1 MPKFFA
7 LDGSTV
13 REAKKVFVNDGG
25 TIREAKKIFALDGST
40 VRQVFDSF
48 SFAFRGAKSITSSAG
63 NNVGFNFH
71 FTSGTGWPKGG
82 STTPTSQGTWDP
94 QAGDIIILAQ
104 VSSRHYSMN
113 ENTPNGYTKMD
124 GYSVWY
130 GNIAGDGAPTYDTTY
145 TANPGTKGETVVTD
159 THSLAFSICYRV
171 LDGSSFTIDNTDS
184 IYGSTGTLTDL
195 VGATATQGYS
205 NAGGGHGL
213 AMIAQ
218 LYRPTATGYSIA
230 GTQVNVG
237 PTPSDSV
244 LSDQT
249 ITAQTDDAVIQWA
262 FGASGT
268 NTSTAQTLTTSTGAS
283 TTTAN
288 TGGPTGVG
296 THGTGGVSGSLVSL
310 PNLAEN
316 TATGVDRGLVNYLTS
331 GSIRITAP

>member
-48 SFAFRGAKSITSSAG
+48 SFSFRGAKSITSSAG
-63 NNVGFNFH
+63 SNVGFNFH

-94 QAGDIIILAQ
+94 QVGDIILLAQ
-104 VSSRHYSMN
+104 VSSRHFSMSV
-113 ENTPNGYTKMD
+113 NTPSGYTNLD
-124 GYSVWY
+124 GHSVWDE
-130 GNIAGDGAPTYDTTY
+130 GGATYDTTY
-145 TANPGTKGETVVTD
+145 VANPDTKGETTVTNRHYL
-159 THSLAFSICYRV
+159 TTSIAYRK
-171 LDGSSFTIDNTDS
+171 LTGASYTIDNTDS

-213 AMIAQ
+213 VMIAQ
-218 LYRPTATGYSIA
+218 LFRPTTTSYSIA
-230 GTQVNVG
+230 GTQVNQT
-237 PTPSDSV
+237 PAPSDSV

-249 ITAQTDDAVIQWA
+249 ISAQTDDAVIQFA
-262 FGASGT
+262 LGASGS
-268 NTSTAQTLTTSTGAS
+268 NVSTAQTLTTSTGAS

-288 TGGPTGVG
+288 VNGPTGTG
-296 THGTGGVSGSLVSL
+296 TYGTGGVSGSLITL
-310 PNLAEN
+310 TDNLAAN
-316 TATGVDRGLVNYLTS
+316 TATAVDRGQVNFLIS
-331 GSIRITAP
+331 GSIRLTAT

>member
-63 NNVGFNFH
+63 SNVGFNFH

-104 VSSRHYSMN
+104 VSSRHFSMN
-113 ENTPNGYTKMD
+113 ANTPNGYTLMD

-130 GNIAGDGAPTYDTTY
+130 EGGPTYNSTE
-145 TANPGTKGETVVTD
+145 NPGTKNETIR
-159 THSLAFSICYRV
+159 THYLAFSICYRV
-171 LDGSSFTIDNTDS
+171 LDGTSYSINNTDS
-184 IYGSTGTLTDL
+184 IYGSSGTLTDL
-195 VGATATQGYS
+195 VGATSTQGYS

-230 GTQVNVG
+230 GTQVNEG

-262 FGASGT
+262 FGASGS
-268 NTSTAQTLTTSTGAS
+268 NVSTAQTLTTSTGAS

-288 TGGPTGVG
+288 VVG
-296 THGTGGVSGSLVSL
+296 NVSGSVVSL

-316 TATGVDRGLVNYLTS
+316 TATAVDRGLVNYLTS

>member
-48 SFAFRGAKSITSSAG
+48 SFAFRGAKSITSSAA

-71 FTSGTGWPKGG
+71 FTNGQGWPKNG
-82 STTPTSQGTWDP
+82 STTPTNQGTWDP
-94 QAGDIIILAQ
+94 QVGDLIILAQ
-104 VSSRHYSMN
+104 VSSRHFSMD

-130 GNIAGDGAPTYDTTY
+130 GNIAGDGAATY
-145 TANPGTKGETVVTD
+145 TSQEEVPCKGGPCYATR

-184 IYGSTGTLTDL
+184 IHGFGGSYTDL
-195 VGATATQGYS
+195 VAATATQGYS

-230 GTQVNVG
+230 GTQVNEG

-249 ITAQTDDAVIQWA
+249 ISAQTDDAVIQWA
-262 FGASGT
+262 FGASGS
-268 NTSTAQTLTTSTGAS
+268 NVSTAQTLTTSTGAS

-288 TGGPTGVG
+288 VAGN
-296 THGTGGVSGSLVSL
+296 VSGSLVSL
-310 PNLAEN
+310 PNNAEN
-316 TATGVDRGLVNYLTS
+316 TATAVDRGLVNYLTS

>member
-48 SFAFRGAKSITSSAG
+48 SFSFRGAKSITSSAG

-104 VSSRHYSMN
+104 VSSRHFSMN
-113 ENTPNGYTKMD
+113 ANTPNGYTLMD

-130 GNIAGDGAPTYDTTY
+130 EGGPTY
-145 TANPGTKGETVVTD
+145 NSVEGSGKGAVTR
-159 THSLAFSICYRV
+159 THHLAFSICYRV
-171 LDGSSFTIDNTDS
+171 LDGSSYSINNTDS
-184 IYGSTGTLTDL
+184 IYGSTGSLTDL
-195 VGATATQGYS
+195 VGATSTQGYS

-213 AMIAQ
+213 VMIAQ
-218 LYRPTATGYSIA
+218 
-230 GTQVNVG
+230 
-237 PTPSDSV
+237 
-244 LSDQT
+244 
-249 ITAQTDDAVIQWA
+249 
-262 FGASGT
+262 
-268 NTSTAQTLTTSTGAS
+268 
-283 TTTAN
+283 
-288 TGGPTGVG
+288 
-296 THGTGGVSGSLVSL
+296 
-310 PNLAEN
+310 
-316 TATGVDRGLVNYLTS
+316 
-331 GSIRITAP
+331 